1 MTSQV
6 SIEGGESIMINNDS
20 WCLSQPIQKV
30 NMVENG
36 VETSRTV
43 QCMKSTP
50 TGLFKLQIDG
60 KIVSIA
66 IYFQVFNP

>member
-6 SIEGGESIMINNDS
+6 SIEGGDFVMINGDS
-20 WCLSQPIQKV
+20 WCLSQPIQQVK
-30 NMVENG
+30 MVENG

-60 KIVSIA
+60 KMVSTLKFLSLIL
-66 IYFQVFNP
+66 N